1 MDLHGEALINQL
13 TCEDRHIAAYIEY
26 LQRCENDYSYLIMDE
41 EGYQLKAEEARGI
54 LPLDLKSELVVTGFI
69 SD

>member
-13 TCEDRHIAAYIEY
+13 TCEDRHVSAYVEY
-26 LQRCENDYSYLIMDE
+26 LQRCENDYSYLITDE